1 MVTAVVLWAGVS
13 AALAV
18 PAGAATAT
26 TSATAQGPVPPDTAS
41 TTGYDVSH
49 PQCDGPLPA
58 DASFVVLGVN
68 GGRVFAG
75 NPCLDEQT
83 AWAHQI
89 SDAPAFYANTANPGP
104 LVSEH
109 WPSGQMYP
117 RTCASD
123 YPANDSVG
131 CSYDYGW
138 TAAEDSYNRAY
149 YAALETYGAGAAQPD
164 GDWWLDVETS
174 NSWQSLQDGPTSADQ
189 ARANA
194 VAALQGAADYLAH
207 EAGVRQVGFYSSF
220 DQWQQITGGTED
232 RFAAYPV
239 WVAGA
244 GDRASAF
251 DRCDPTQSF
260 TGGPVELSQYRE
272 GAFDANVR
280 CPKT

>member
-1 MVTAVVLWAGVS
+1 MRLRRLTAVLAAAGASV
-13 AALAV
+13 ALSI
-18 PAGAATAT
+18 PAATA
-26 TSATAQGPVPPDTAS
+26 AAAAGPAAPDTAPI
-41 TTGYDVSH
+41 TGYDISH
-49 PQCDGPLPA
+49 PQCGGPLPA
-58 DASFVVLGVN
+58 EASFVVLGVN
-68 GGRVFAG
+68 GGLVFSD

-83 AWAHQI
+83 AWAYQVT
-89 SDAPAFYANTANPGP
+89 DAPAFYANTANPGP

-109 WPSGQMYP
+109 WPSGQVFP
-117 RTCASD
+117 RACASD
-123 YPANDSVG
+123 YPANDSVE

-149 YAALETYGAGAAQPD
+149 YAALETYGAGAAKPD

-174 NSWQSLQDGPTSADQ
+174 NSWQTLQDGPTSIEQ

-220 DQWQQITGGTED
+220 DQWQQITGGTGD

-239 WVAGA
+239 WLAGA

-251 DRCDPTQSF
+251 DRCDPAQSF

-272 GAFDANVR
+272 GVFDANVR
-280 CPKT
+280 CPAS